1 MNKKTKSIIAST
13 LAFGTLLGASASVAP
28 VINHTAHAATTQEH
42 QSAYYTYKGNA
53 GYDAKFTLDKNFKN
67 AIKAG
72 NVTFNGIKI
81 APTQS
86 TQTVIKSDQL
96 FRQYDKKS
104 KKASLVDIPLKK
116 QLKLTDLQKSYGKD
130 LKKVDNGKNNTTGI
144 YYYQPKKNGEAVW
157 FDASKGKIDRVVI
170 GYEKTKVAIQK
181 DKTLNKIK

>member
-1 MNKKTKSIIAST
+1 MTYNLEDLLSKEAMGKERGYVMNKKTKSIIAST

-53 GYDAKFTLDKNFKN
+53 GYDAKFVLDKNFKN

-104 KKASLVDIPLKK
+104 KKLH
-116 QLKLTDLQKSYGKD
+116 
-130 LKKVDNGKNNTTGI
+130 
-144 YYYQPKKNGEAVW
+144 
-157 FDASKGKIDRVVI
+157 
-170 GYEKTKVAIQK
+170 
-181 DKTLNKIK
+181 

>member
-1 MNKKTKSIIAST
+1 MAST
-13 LAFGTLLGASASVAP
+13 LAFGTLLSASASVVP
-28 VINHTAHAATTQEH
+28 VINHTAHASTTQQH

-104 KKASLVDIPLKK
+104 KKSFISRYSIEKAIEVNRF
-116 QLKLTDLQKSYGKD
+116 T
-130 LKKVDNGKNNTTGI
+130 
-144 YYYQPKKNGEAVW
+144 
-157 FDASKGKIDRVVI
+157 KI
-170 GYEKTKVAIQK
+170 
-181 DKTLNKIK
+181 LW